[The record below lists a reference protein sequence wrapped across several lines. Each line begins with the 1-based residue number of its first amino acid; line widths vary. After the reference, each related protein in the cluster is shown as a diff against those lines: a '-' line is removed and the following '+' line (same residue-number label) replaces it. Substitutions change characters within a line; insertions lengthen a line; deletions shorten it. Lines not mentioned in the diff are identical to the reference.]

1 MSERVEF
8 TAALRTAVEKKTE
21 WFDTAELPEL
31 LENYRLLHTCVR
43 NIYDLLLKRSAITPD
58 PYKLEKKITSIE
70 IPDEST
76 FSESDT
82 SVILGARFSDYESM
96 LDYLCTYFKFSSD
109 NISLATIKKL
119 NELNNAFQ
127 WTNMSVNNSKTN
139 TKALAA
145 LISEVRRNLPVLSQS
160 MITDSISK
168 SGRAC
173 SEITRI
179 LKELSEFKRE
189 EYKLTV
195 RTKVLGNPSFDWS
208 KAKDGTE
215 EIAEIKRIFVQ
226 SLGKTPYYSELIQ
239 EISDEDFSSK
249 KDEFQAKAL
258 FSLEVKAPE
267 VKKKKETVDTKAFL
281 METIRTLSLLSP
293 EYASIAE
300 KLNENNR
307 ILEKSKTTV
316 FKKLMKKI
324 RKAFNIKEP
333 PVIFRIVIV
342 DQQKQ
347 TKQARDIDI
356 NVFISNLERK
366 SNFMSVI
373 GNSASAEHK
382 RIESSSEEQ
391 ILQFVNKQISDN
403 SETNVLLGAIDE
415 YFKTN
420 CAAQDRSKI
429 KGLKIDLVSVK
440 NILVKANTKR
450 SEYVSYIEE
459 REQMRK
465 MGISDDE

>member
-8 TAALRTAVEKKTE
+8 TAALRTAVEKKAE

-70 IPDEST
+70 IPDDST

-82 SVILGARFSDYESM
+82 SVILGARLSDYESM
-96 LDYLCTYFKFSSD
+96 LDYLCTYFKFASD
-109 NISLATIKKL
+109 SISLSTIKKL

-127 WTNMSVNNSKTN
+127 WANMSVNSSKTN

-160 MITDSISK
+160 MITDSIAK
-168 SGRAC
+168 SGKAC
-173 SEITRI
+173 TEITRI

-208 KAKDGTE
+208 KAQDGTE
-215 EIAEIKRIFVQ
+215 EIAEIKRVFAQ

-239 EISDEDFSSK
+239 EISDEDFSAK

-258 FSLEVKAPE
+258 FSLEVKTPE
-267 VKKKKETVDTKAFL
+267 VKTKKETVDTKAFL

-293 EYASIAE
+293 EYSSIAE

-420 CAAQDRSKI
+420 CAAQDRSRI

-450 SEYVSYIEE
+450 SEYVAYIEE

>member
-109 NISLATIKKL
+109 SISLATIKKL

>member
-127 WTNMSVNNSKTN
+127 WTNMSLNNSKTN

-258 FSLEVKAPE
+258 FSLEVKTPE

>member
-258 FSLEVKAPE
+258 FSLEVKTPE

>member
-109 NISLATIKKL
+109 SISLATIKKL

-195 RTKVLGNPSFDWS
+195 RTKVLGNPSFDWN

>member
-281 METIRTLSLLSP
+281 METVRTLSLLSP

>member
-258 FSLEVKAPE
+258 FSLEVKTPE

-281 METIRTLSLLSP
+281 METVRTLSLLSP

>member
-258 FSLEVKAPE
+258 FSLEVKTPE

-316 FKKLMKKI
+316 FRKLMKKI

>member
-58 PYKLEKKITSIE
+58 PYKLEKKITSID

-258 FSLEVKAPE
+258 FSLEVKTPE

-316 FKKLMKKI
+316 FRKLMKKI

>member
-258 FSLEVKAPE
+258 FSLEVKTPE

-373 GNSASAEHK
+373 GNSASAEHRK
-382 RIESSSEEQ
+382 IESSSEEQ